1 MYRYLIVLLFLS
13 IGVSSH
19 EFTPTYPTLKP
30 SHIAGLLKV
39 QMQLLNKREDISY
52 YEIEVF
58 DRLNNP
64 IKFAAEERIVQ
75 VPYLKRKSLNIY
87 IREKDRYRVYYICT
101 KSKILAGQK
110 KASAV
115 SSKICSKIKE

>member
-13 IGVSSH
+13 FGVNSH
-19 EFTPTYPTLKP
+19 QFTPTYPTLET

-39 QMQLLNKREDISY
+39 QMQILNKREDISY
-52 YEIEVF
+52 YEIQVF

-64 IKFAAEERIVQ
+64 IKFAAADKIVR
-75 VPYLKRKSLNIY
+75 VPYLKRKNLDIY
-87 IREKDRYRVYYICT
+87 IREIDRYRVYYICT

-110 KASAV
+110 KVSAV
-115 SSKICSKIKE
+115 SSKICSKIEE

>member
-13 IGVSSH
+13 FGVSSH
-19 EFTPTYPTLKP
+19 QFTPTYPTLET

-52 YEIEVF
+52 YEIQVF

-64 IKFAAEERIVQ
+64 IKFAAADKIVR
-75 VPYLKRKSLNIY
+75 VPYLKRKNLDIY
-87 IREKDRYRVYYICT
+87 IREIDQYRVYYICT

-110 KASAV
+110 KVSAV